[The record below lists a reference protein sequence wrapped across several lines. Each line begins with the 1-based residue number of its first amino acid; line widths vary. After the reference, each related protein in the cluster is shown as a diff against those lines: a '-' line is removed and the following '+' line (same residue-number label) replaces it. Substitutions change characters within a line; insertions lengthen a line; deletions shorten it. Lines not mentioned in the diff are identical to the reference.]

1 MMKKILGFGSVAML
15 AVGGLILS
23 TVGVSAATPSA
34 TSTLD
39 SIMTVIINTTVSLAT
54 TIFTTYWPYI
64 LVFGVI
70 AGLVGVFARFV
81 HLGGARK

>member
-1 MMKKILGFGSVAML
+1 MMKKFLGFASVPAL
-15 AVGGLILS
+15 AIGALVLGTNAVGA
-23 TVGVSAATPSA
+23 VDSA
-34 TSTLD
+34 TTTLD
-39 SIMTVIINTTVSLAT
+39 SIMTVIIATTVELAT

-81 HLGGARK
+81 KIGGSKK